1 MTPRASTALEFPA
14 LLEILKRYV
23 ASPLGLTQLE
33 SATAHGL
40 LRSSLAAATSLAEV
54 SEAMEWIRAS
64 GSPDQRNLTP
74 LPSFFGLQ
82 DCQPFDERMK
92 TVGAILDGLEIASVL
107 QLLVR
112 GEETKQRL
120 WREKTRRP
128 LLSEYAERIADFSA
142 LNRELAGKI
151 LPDGTLADHAS
162 SDLARIRRQTGQQR
176 MRIQTSL
183 DKFVRRNFDAGLLQ
197 DSYATIRDGRSVVP
211 VKASWQD
218 RVDGV
223 IHSVSGTGQTVFIE
237 PLETINENNRLVGL
251 IEEEQQEVVRILREM
266 TQALR
271 ERWDEI
277 QSAMSALAELEWIF
291 ARGQFAKDFRCC
303 VPQFSDSAAPRV
315 KLRWA
320 RHPVLEDVLKRQ
332 GGRTVPLDLELS
344 EGRRTLVISGP
355 NAGGK
360 TVALKTV
367 GLLALM
373 AQFAIPV
380 PADEAEFP
388 WFTRIV
394 ADIGDLQSIE
404 ASLSTFSAHIEN
416 LKRTM
421 SEATSGSLVI
431 VDEIGAATDP
441 QEGGAFAVAVVEHLL
456 DAGAFT
462 LASTHLPRLKVWAAN
477 HDGVVSAAMGFDRST
492 LAPTHR
498 LIIGVPGQSAGLAM
512 AQRLGVP
519 AAIIERAH
527 RALADEEQETA
538 KFLERLHGIVSEAEE
553 RERQVEVAERR
564 LKERERVVKLAAAA
578 MEQRIKGDMEERFR
592 SALRRAESSN
602 REALDKALQQM
613 KARAATKRGVA
624 QSETSVAG
632 VRRRT
637 QESFSVALNETL
649 GVKPADT
656 AAPDLFEVEAGMEVH
671 LASFGS
677 SGRVLRQ
684 VGDGAWEVQIGQL
697 KVRAD
702 AKDMSEVAES
712 ENPVTRLPSG
722 VTFSSEIKSRASL
735 TEINV
740 IGQSVDEAHDA
751 VDKFLDEAVLAEVE
765 RLRVIH
771 GFGTNTLRRALW
783 SMFAKHVHVSKFYQA
798 EQQEGGGGA
807 TIVEVRV

>member
-1 MTPRASTALEFPA
+1 MTSRASIALEMPA
-14 LLEILKRYV
+14 LLEILQRYI
-23 ASPLGLTQLE
+23 ASPLGMTQLE
-33 SATAHGL
+33 SATAQGPL
-40 LRSSLAAATSLAEV
+40 ASAAAAEASLAEV
-54 SEAMEWIRAS
+54 AEAMEWIRAAA
-64 GSPDQRNLTP
+64 SPDQRNLTP

-82 DCQPFDERMK
+82 DCRPYADRME
-92 TVGAILDGLEIASVL
+92 TDGAVLEPAEIAAVL
-107 QLLVR
+107 QLLNR

-120 WREKTRRP
+120 WREVTRRP
-128 LLSEYAERIADFSA
+128 LLGAYADRIADFSA

-151 LPDGTLADHAS
+151 LPNGTLADHAS

-197 DSYATIRDGRSVVP
+197 DSYATVRDGRSVVP
-211 VKASWQD
+211 VKASWQG

-237 PLETINENNRLVGL
+237 PLETINENNRLVRL
-251 IEEEQQEVVRILREM
+251 MEEEQQEILRILREM

-277 QSAMSALAELEWIF
+277 QSAMGALAELEWVF
-291 ARGQFAKDFRCC
+291 ARGQFAKEFRCC
-303 VPQFSDSAAPRV
+303 VPQFADDTSPRV

-332 GGRTVPLDLELS
+332 GARAVPLDLELS
-344 EGRRTLVISGP
+344 EGQRTLVISGP

-373 AQFAIPV
+373 AQCGIPV

-477 HDGVVSAAMGFDRST
+477 HDGVVSAAMSFDSAT
-492 LAPTHR
+492 LIPTHR

-512 AQRLGVP
+512 AKRLGVP
-519 AAIIERAH
+519 DAIIDRAQ

-538 KFLERLHGIVSEAEE
+538 KFLDRLHGKVSEAEE
-553 RERQVEVAERR
+553 RERQVETAERR
-564 LKERERVVKLAAAA
+564 LKERERAVELAAAE
-578 MEQRIKGDMEERFR
+578 MEQRIKGDMESRFR
-592 SALRRAESSN
+592 SALHRAESSN

-613 KARAATKRGVA
+613 RARAATRRGVT
-624 QSETSVAG
+624 QSEISASRVH
-632 VRRRT
+632 RRAK
-637 QESFSVALNETL
+637 ESFSAALDETL
-649 GVKPADT
+649 GVEPPASDV
-656 AAPDLFEVEAGMEVH
+656 PQELEVEEGMEVR
-671 LASFGS
+671 LGSFGS

-684 VGDGAWEVQIGQL
+684 LGDGVWEVQIGQL

-702 AKDMSEVAES
+702 TKDMSEVEQPDAE
-712 ENPVTRLPSG
+712 VARLPAG
-722 VTFSSEIKSRASL
+722 VTFSSEIKSRESL

-740 IGQSVDEAHDA
+740 IGQTVDEAHDA

-783 SMFAKHVHVSKFYQA
+783 DMFAKHVHVGKFYQA
-798 EQQEGGGGA
+798 EQHEGGGGA

>member
-1 MTPRASTALEFPA
+1 MTPRASAALELPA
-14 LLEILKRYV
+14 LLEIVQRYI
-23 ASPLGLTQLE
+23 ASPLGMTELD
-33 SATAHGL
+33 
-40 LRSSLAAATSLAEV
+40 AAAARGPLSSAAEANASLAEV
-54 SEAMEWIRAS
+54 AEAMDWIRAAA
-64 GSPDQRNLTP
+64 SPDQRNLTP

-82 DCQPFDERMK
+82 DCHPYDERMEM
-92 TVGAILDGLEIASVL
+92 VGAVLEGQEIAAVL
-107 QLLVR
+107 QLLAR

-120 WREKTRRP
+120 WREKARRP
-128 LLSEYAERIADFSA
+128 LLSDYAGRIADFST
-142 LNRELAGKI
+142 LNRDLAGKI

-162 SDLARIRRQTGQQR
+162 SELARIRRHTSQQR
-176 MRIQTSL
+176 LRIQTSL

-197 DSYATIRDGRSVVP
+197 DSYATVRDGRAVVP
-211 VKASWQD
+211 VKASWQG
-218 RVDGV
+218 RVEGV

-237 PLETINENNRLVGL
+237 PLETITENNNLVRLL
-251 IEEEQQEVVRILREM
+251 EEEQQEILRILREM

-271 ERWDEI
+271 ERWGDI
-277 QSAMSALAELEWIF
+277 QRAMTALAALEWVF
-291 ARGQFAKDFRCC
+291 ARAQFAKEFRCC
-303 VPQFSDSAAPRV
+303 VPQFSDGSAPRV

-332 GGRTVPLDLELS
+332 GARAVPLDLELS
-344 EGRRTLVISGP
+344 EGHRTLVISGP

-421 SEATSGSLVI
+421 LEATSGSLVI

-477 HDGVVSAAMGFDRST
+477 HGGVVSAAMSFDAAT

-498 LIIGVPGQSAGLAM
+498 LIIGIPGQSAGLAM
-512 AQRLGVP
+512 AKRLGVP
-519 AAIIERAH
+519 DAIIDRANL
-527 RALADEEQETA
+527 ALADEEQETA
-538 KFLERLHGIVSEAEE
+538 KFLDRLHGKVSEAEA
-553 RERQVEVAERR
+553 RERKVEVAERR
-564 LKERERVVKLAAAA
+564 LQERERAVEAAAA
-578 MEQRIKGDMEERFR
+578 EMEQRIKGDMEARFR
-592 SALRRAESSN
+592 SALHRAESAN

-613 KARAATKRGVA
+613 KARAATRRGVT
-624 QSETSVAG
+624 QSETSAARVH
-632 VRRRT
+632 RKT
-637 QESFSVALNETL
+637 QESFFAALDETL
-649 GVKPADT
+649 GRPPAAVDSPPT
-656 AAPDLFEVEAGMEVH
+656 FEVEEGMEVK
-671 LASFGS
+671 LTSFGS
-677 SGRVLRQ
+677 RGRVLRQ
-684 VGDGAWEVQIGQL
+684 VGDGVWEVQIGQL
-697 KVRAD
+697 KVKA
-702 AKDMSEVAES
+702 ATNDMSELDQSEPEVA
-712 ENPVTRLPSG
+712 RLPSG
-722 VTFSSEIKSRASL
+722 VTFSSEIKSRESL

-740 IGQSVDEAHDA
+740 IGQTADEAYDS

-771 GFGTNTLRRALW
+771 GFGTNTLRRTLW
-783 SMFAKHVHVSKFYQA
+783 NMFAKHIHVAKYYQA